1 MSKLLKEKKGKEIA
15 LAVISLITAVLS
27 YGYVILHP
35 TIGIDDTELERYVL
49 NGWEPLFN
57 RPTLVIP
64 GLVLRF
70 DRYIP
75 FLYDILGALLIVLAA
90 LVWIYVFDKVS
101 GHKIHFLSYCLFAV
115 IFISSPIICETYIFY
130 LHNGEGAAF
139 LMTAFATLAYYNYI
153 NSNKIRFLLVSL
165 AL

>member
-70 DRYIP
+70 Y
-75 FLYDILGALLIVLAA
+75 
-90 LVWIYVFDKVS
+90 
-101 GHKIHFLSYCLFAV
+101 
-115 IFISSPIICETYIFY
+115 
-130 LHNGEGAAF
+130 
-139 LMTAFATLAYYNYI
+139 
-153 NSNKIRFLLVSL
+153 
-165 AL
+165 